1 MKNFSELPF
10 ELEKIRAIVNFL
22 DDAITNAVTYS
33 PSEAGDQAL
42 CLVDLLQEHMDAL
55 MASVEGAGRNVA

>member
-1 MKNFSELPF
+1 MNNFSELPF
-10 ELEKIRAIVNFL
+10 ELEKIRAIVNCL
-22 DDAITNAVTYS
+22 DDAVTNAVTYS

-42 CLVDLLQEHMDAL
+42 YLVDLLRDHMDAL